1 MKIIL
6 LLSPLM
12 FAQTLPA
19 SVQLQAKILGSILA
33 VLWGLE
39 LIDSILLRGALDQF
53 GIRPRRLRGLPGI
66 VLAPLLHGDL
76 KHLAANTGPLV
87 VLGWFILW
95 QGVDV
100 FVIVTGVSALI
111 SGLGVWLLGGPRTNH
126 LGASGVVFGYFGF
139 LLWRGYFEQSA
150 VAIALAAITGLL
162 YGSLI
167 WGALPVQRGKSWQGH
182 LFGFIGGGVA
192 ARFLP
197 LLQAQLEQWVKF

>member
-1 MKIIL
+1 MQPSVL
-6 LLSPLM
+6 QPSLV

-19 SVQLQAKILGSILA
+19 SIELQAKILGSLLA

-39 LIDSILLRGALDQF
+39 LIDAIVLRGALDQL

-66 VLAPLLHGDL
+66 LLAPVLHGNL
-76 KHLAANTGPLV
+76 GHLAANTGPLV

-95 QGVDV
+95 QGTDN
-100 FVIVTGVSALI
+100 FVIVTIVSALI

-139 LLWRGYFEQSA
+139 LLWQGYFERSP
-150 VAIALAAITGLL
+150 VAIALAALTGVL
-162 YGSLI
+162 YSGLI
-167 WGALPVQRGKSWQGH
+167 WGVLPIQRGKSWQSH

-197 LLQAQLEQWVKF
+197 ILQEQLAQWGPF